1 MEPPTPQQKKKD
13 ELLAL
18 PSPEKLREI
27 ARRQD
32 ERALEMRAK
41 RQRAST
47 IDERTNAAQIIQ
59 RHYRGHQTRREL
71 KGYALD
77 PSTRWLEVCSTTTSL
92 LWPRMI
98 DSEC

>member
-32 ERALEMRAK
+32 ERALEIRAK

-77 PSTRWLEVCSTTTSL
+77 PSTRWLEVCSTTTTSL
-92 LWPRMI
+92 LVAN